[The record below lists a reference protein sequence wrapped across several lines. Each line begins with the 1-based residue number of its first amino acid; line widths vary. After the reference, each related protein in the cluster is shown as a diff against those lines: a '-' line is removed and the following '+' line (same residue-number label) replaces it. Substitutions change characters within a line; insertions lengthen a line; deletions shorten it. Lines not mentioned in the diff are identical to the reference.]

1 MRAFFILKDTVSR
14 NDIQLLSKHNV
25 VFSDTFLSMKM
36 LRSARHL
43 CCEVLI
49 LTECISTS
57 RTPSV
62 THGVSISDRAGA
74 GLGRRPSANDAKLFS
89 E

>member
-36 LRSARHL
+36 LCSARSL
-43 CCEVLI
+43 
-49 LTECISTS
+49 
-57 RTPSV
+57 R
-62 THGVSISDRAGA
+62 
-74 GLGRRPSANDAKLFS
+74 
-89 E
+89 